1 MAPPRNHSL
10 PVESSWRMVEG
21 EHDSFDTSIVPDEE
35 DLGLS
40 SPSQFSGGSQ
50 GQFSIGGSQDDNIH
64 DFVDKAADEQ
74 VILRSPFQP
83 SVPSAA
89 RHNPRTGTN
98 NRSPDPKFYMPAV
111 EIESPRRASG
121 QSSRTIRPG
130 DGADLRQRQGVSTGS
145 PVKRTRS
152 DIAGKSR
159 HGKPQPSGDHVSQG
173 LLGAV
178 FDMAARVLG
187 LLRLAFRYVQ
197 KPLAILFFFGG
208 LIIAQNMVTE
218 SIYTSISPLCRLPG
232 ASWLNLPFCV
242 SMTPDGEYNSPSPGD
257 SQETVELDKD
267 SHWVEVLEK
276 NAGRLSLVSVIM
288 YSKLAMRE
296 LHITILYSDLPG
308 KEELLLEF
316 VNFVDATEDISNDL
330 VRLDVHIKS
339 TINYIIST
347 NREMSLSVDN
357 LDNKQGSKGSHP
369 SWLSWLFG
377 PPTVSSERK
386 LRDSYMVFMASLSD
400 MTAELVN
407 EAEMALQQLSKEESH
422 LHSINDA
429 VGKIQTTVQSRR
441 RKTPWSLWNLVGGNK
456 QPAHNDNTQL
466 SLRQISKKFAEGAQ
480 QMAGVIVKINKV
492 QTSLDALRDRVAQP
506 EIAPSSGQID
516 LTLSGHIET
525 INHDVVSLELV
536 RRQVFEALEARIRRE
551 RRTGRGGGD

>member
-1 MAPPRNHSL
+1 M
-10 PVESSWRMVEG
+10 
-21 EHDSFDTSIVPDEE
+21 
-35 DLGLS
+35 
-40 SPSQFSGGSQ
+40 
-50 GQFSIGGSQDDNIH
+50 
-64 DFVDKAADEQ
+64 
-74 VILRSPFQP
+74 
-83 SVPSAA
+83 
-89 RHNPRTGTN
+89 
-98 NRSPDPKFYMPAV
+98 
-111 EIESPRRASG
+111 
-121 QSSRTIRPG
+121 
-130 DGADLRQRQGVSTGS
+130 
-145 PVKRTRS
+145 
-152 DIAGKSR
+152 
-159 HGKPQPSGDHVSQG
+159 
-173 LLGAV
+173 
-178 FDMAARVLG
+178 
-187 LLRLAFRYVQ
+187 
-197 KPLAILFFFGG
+197 
-208 LIIAQNMVTE
+208 
-218 SIYTSISPLCRLPG
+218 
-232 ASWLNLPFCV
+232 
-242 SMTPDGEYNSPSPGD
+242 
-257 SQETVELDKD
+257 
-267 SHWVEVLEK
+267 EVLEK

-441 RKTPWSLWNLVGGNK
+441 RKTPLVAVESRGRQQAARAQRQHAA
-456 QPAHNDNTQL
+456 QPATD
-466 SLRQISKKFAEGAQ
+466 
-480 QMAGVIVKINKV
+480 
-492 QTSLDALRDRVAQP
+492 
-506 EIAPSSGQID
+506 
-516 LTLSGHIET
+516 
-525 INHDVVSLELV
+525 
-536 RRQVFEALEARIRRE
+536 
-551 RRTGRGGGD
+551 